1 MNHFHTLFD
10 YISEK
15 QLQPITKAV
24 IGKVSGGLTPDI
36 LSPQQKRRSRLRG
49 GKCHTLG
56 KAILRAIAR
65 IGPVVVSRNP
75 PVCDSNN
82 PTYVEEAVI

>member
-15 QLQPITKAV
+15 QLQAITKAG

-36 LSPQQKRRSRLRG
+36 LSPQQKRRSRLHWG
-49 GKCHTLG
+49 EMSHTGEKQYYGRLHESEQWWSH
-56 KAILRAIAR
+56 AIPLFVTPITR
-65 IGPVVVSRNP
+65 PM
-75 PVCDSNN
+75 
-82 PTYVEEAVI
+82 